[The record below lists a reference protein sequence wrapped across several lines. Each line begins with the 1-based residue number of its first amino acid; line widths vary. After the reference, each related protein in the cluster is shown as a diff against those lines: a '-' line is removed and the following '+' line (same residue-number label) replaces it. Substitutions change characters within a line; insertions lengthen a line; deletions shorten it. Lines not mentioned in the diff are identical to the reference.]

1 MASPRTRFATPR
13 SQRGLALVLVL
24 LALRQN
30 LLVVLGTAVAWLY
43 LFYTDD
49 QLSFIVLDAWG
60 ALNKEV
66 LLSIPLF
73 ILAGNLMA
81 RGGMALRLVRLVQ
94 ALTGPVPGGLA
105 IATVLSCA
113 IFAAISGSGT
123 VTLLAV
129 GAVMYPALLQAGY
142 DKRFSLGAIT
152 SAGTLGIIVPPS
164 IPLILYGVMTQTS
177 IADLF
182 IAGLGPA
189 LLLTGLMAA
198 YAVAV
203 NWRRDRQPLVLA
215 EVRDAALQGVLA
227 LLMPVI
233 ILGGIYTGHF
243 TATESAAVAVVYA
256 LLVEVIVHRE
266 LGLRDVADVM
276 ADTGRL
282 LGGLFPV
289 LMLALALNVFFTYQK
304 VPEQLVD
311 WLGGQIDSRVAFLL
325 IVNVFLLI
333 VGCVMDIGSAILILA
348 PMLMPLAAAQ
358 GIDPVHFGIIM
369 VVNLEIGYLT
379 PPLGLNLIVAL
390 GAFRENFWLICRAVV
405 PFLFLMLVG
414 LSVVSFWPDL
424 SLFLIER

>member
-1 MASPRTRFATPR
+1 MGALWL
-13 SQRGLALVLVL
+13 LALVLVL

>member
-1 MASPRTRFATPR
+1 MGA
-13 SQRGLALVLVL
+13 LWLLLLVLVL

-30 LLVVLGTAVAWLY
+30 LLVILGTAVAYLY
-43 LFYTDD
+43 IYYTDD

-73 ILAGNLMA
+73 ILAGNIMA
-81 RGGMALRLVRLVQ
+81 KGGMALRLVRLVK
-94 ALTGPVPGGLA
+94 ALTGPIPGGLA

-142 DKRFSLGAIT
+142 DKSFALGSIT

-189 LLLTGLMAA
+189 LLLTSLMAA

-203 NWRRDRQPLVLA
+203 NWHKDRQPIELA
-215 EVRDAALQGVLA
+215 EVREAAVHGLLA

-256 LLVEVIVHRE
+256 LLVEVIFHRE
-266 LGLRDVADVM
+266 LTLRDVAAVM

-282 LGGLFPV
+282 LGALFPV

-304 VPEQLVD
+304 VPEQLVE
-311 WLGGQIDSRVAFLL
+311 WLSGQIDSRIAFLL

-333 VGCVMDIGSAILILA
+333 VGCIMDIGSAILILA
-348 PMLMPLAAAQ
+348 PMLMPLAEAQ

-390 GAFRENFWLICRAVV
+390 GAFRENFWVICRAVV
-405 PFLFLMLVG
+405 PFLFLMLAG
-414 LSVVSFWPDL
+414 LTVVSFWPGL
-424 SLFLIER
+424 SLFLVR